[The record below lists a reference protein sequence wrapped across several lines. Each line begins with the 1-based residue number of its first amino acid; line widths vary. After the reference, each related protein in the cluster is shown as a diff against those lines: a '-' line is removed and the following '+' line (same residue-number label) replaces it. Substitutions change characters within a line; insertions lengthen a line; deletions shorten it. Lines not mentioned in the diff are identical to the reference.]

1 MNYANVNCEIT
12 SSTQYIFK

>member
-1 MNYANVNCEIT
+1 MNYVNVNCEIT